1 MFSFFEKDEFSG
13 EEEIHIKTAII
24 DLEQQRKQCHKTIWQ
39 YVAVWKKQQQ
49 Q

>member
-1 MFSFFEKDEFSG
+1 MNLAAKKRFTS
-13 EEEIHIKTAII
+13 KTAII